1 MAALDRALRLRRLS
15 HALRTLSGEPQS
27 SRVTFSAL
35 RRLGNSRRLRL
46 HGLRLLKRF
55 QLNPKELHPKLRLWS
70 AVAGDLTAAGSQAE
84 PLLKSLQA
92 TDAWK
97 QAVDAYATQQERQI
111 QALWNHRG
119 RLESP
124 DRLIDQLRQQPN
136 KPLFFW
142 HHYDSRGLIPRSW
155 MAVLLEL
162 QKQGWQVVVSSSM
175 LAPCALR
182 QLGEN
187 NISFLLRK
195 NIGLCLGAYRD
206 FCCLLSES
214 PDLLATRS
222 HLALANDS
230 TLPIGG
236 SEYFV
241 RMLTEMALHQRNS
254 SPQLNGIT
262 DSIERDTYHLQSYLL
277 LANATLIKHS
287 SWQLFWQSFDLTG
300 SKDDLINSGELG
312 LSQELLRV
320 GVHLE
325 AQHSLVE
332 MLLENSSTNS
342 ELARFEV
349 HEPRGINLSLYAW
362 QALLRSGCPLV
373 KKQVLFNLR
382 PYPNVPIPLSE
393 LKPHLKE
400 EDSDLRHD
408 LEDLIRSRYL
418 RY

>member
-1 MAALDRALRLRRLS
+1 MAALDRALRLRQLS
-15 HALRTLSGEPQS
+15 LELSTLSGEHQS
-27 SRVTFSAL
+27 SRVTFSTL

-55 QLNPKELHPKLRLWS
+55 EINPKGLHPKLRLWS
-70 AVAGDLTAAGSQAE
+70 AVAGDLTAAGSQAK

-162 QKQGWQVVVSSSM
+162 QTQDWQVVVSSSK
-175 LAPCALR
+175 LAPCALT

-187 NISFLLRK
+187 NIPFLLRK

-206 FCCLLSES
+206 VCCLLSES
-214 PDLLATRS
+214 PDLLATRP

-236 SEYFV
+236 SEHFV
-241 RMLTEMALHQRNS
+241 RMLTDMAFHQRNS
-254 SPQLNGIT
+254 SPQLSGIT

-277 LANATLIKHS
+277 LANATLLRHS
-287 SWQLFWQSFDLTG
+287 SWQQFWQSFDLTG

-332 MLLENSSTNS
+332 MLLENIGTYW
-342 ELARFEV
+342 
-349 HEPRGINLSLYAW
+349 I
-362 QALLRSGCPLV
+362 
-373 KKQVLFNLR
+373 
-382 PYPNVPIPLSE
+382 I
-393 LKPHLKE
+393 
-400 EDSDLRHD
+400 
-408 LEDLIRSRYL
+408 
-418 RY
+418 

>member
-1 MAALDRALRLRRLS
+1 MAALDRALRLRQLSNELSALSEKPEASRL
-15 HALRTLSGEPQS
+15 A
-27 SRVTFSAL
+27 FSAL
-35 RRLGNSRRLRL
+35 RRLGGSRPLRL
-46 HGLRLLKRF
+46 KGLRLLKR
-55 QLNPKELHPKLRLWS
+55 LRLDPNGLHPKLRLWS
-70 AVAGDLTAAGSQAE
+70 AVAGDLSAAGTQAQQ
-84 PLLKSLQA
+84 LQTALQA
-92 TDAWK
+92 TDAWE
-97 QAVDAYATQQERQI
+97 QAAKAYRHQQERQI

-119 RLESP
+119 RLKAPE
-124 DRLIDQLRQQPN
+124 RLIQHLSQQPN

-155 MAVLLEL
+155 MAVLLAIRD
-162 QKQGWQVVVSSSM
+162 QGWQVVVSSSK
-175 LAPCALR
+175 LAPSVLTE
-182 QLGEN
+182 LN
-187 NISFLLRK
+187 HHNIPFLLRN

-236 SEYFV
+236 PQPFI
-241 RMLTEMALHQRNS
+241 RILAAMASGQSDS

-277 LANATLIKHS
+277 LANAALIKDP
-287 SWQLFWQSFDLTG
+287 SWQQFWNSFDLTG

-325 AQHSLVE
+325 AQHSLVG
-332 MLLENSSTNS
+332 MLLEESCTNN

-349 HEPRGINLSLYAW
+349 REPRGINLSLYAW
-362 QALLRSGCPLV
+362 QALLRSGCPLL

-382 PYPNVPIPLSE
+382 PYPKVPIPLSE
-393 LKPHLKE
+393 LKQHLKE
-400 EDSDLRHD
+400 EDFDLKHD
-408 LEDLIRSRYL
+408 LEELIRSRYL
-418 RY
+418 TH